1 MVTSFLSDL
10 LHTTLQMA
18 TPLIFAAMGGII
30 TERANLIN
38 IGLEGMMLG
47 GAFAG
52 AITSFVTG
60 NTFVGVFGGIFGGLV
75 LSALFALVVIELK
88 ANIVIVGLGLST
100 LATGITAY
108 LLPTVFNVRGSFAP
122 KGLGS
127 LPKLHIPVIENI
139 PFLGEVLSGFNP
151 LVYLSW
157 LAIPATSI
165 LLYKTVF
172 GRHIRAVGEFE
183 EAATSVGVNV
193 RFVKYVSILIDGAL
207 CGLAG
212 AHLSLGVLAQFTE
225 SMTAGRGWMAL
236 AAYFFGAVQPAL
248 TAMASFL
255 FGLFDALQI
264 RLQSFG
270 VPPQLIQIIPYF
282 VVVASL
288 TIVAIQRKRS
298 EGGIVG

>member
-1 MVTSFLSDL
+1 MIQFISNL

-18 TPLIFAAMGGII
+18 APLIFAAMGGII

-47 GAFAG
+47 GAFTG
-52 AITSFVTG
+52 AITSFAVG
-60 NTFVGVFGGIFGGLV
+60 NSFVGVLGGMLGGVILA
-75 LSALFALVVIELK
+75 ALFAVVVLELK

-100 LATGITAY
+100 LATGLTAY
-108 LLPTVFNVRGSFAP
+108 LLPTVFGVRGSFAP
-122 KGLGS
+122 EGMQS
-127 LPKLHIPVIENI
+127 LPKVTIPIIKDI
-139 PFLGEVLSGFNP
+139 PLLGQILSGFNP

-157 LAIPATSI
+157 ALIPATSI

-183 EAATSVGVNV
+183 EAARSVGINV
-193 RFVKYVSILIDGAL
+193 KFVQYSAILIDGAL

-212 AHLSLGVLAQFTE
+212 THLSLGVLAQFTE
-225 SMTAGRGWMAL
+225 NMTAGRGWMAL

-248 TAMASFL
+248 TALASFL

-270 VPPQLIQIIPYF
+270 VPPQLIQIIPYLA
-282 VVVASL
+282 VVLSL
-288 TIVAIQRKRS
+288 TFVDIQRKRA
-298 EGGIVG
+298 